1 MCVSVSLTLAVASII
16 IPWCWLAVS
25 IPASAAVTIESATI
39 IVCIVLHPTVIVVVA
54 AIVTPGVMNTMKNVQ
69 KEKTMS
75 NKNCTQF
82 S

>member
-16 IPWCWLAVS
+16 IPWCRLAVS
-25 IPASAAVTIESATI
+25 IPVSAAVAIESATI

-54 AIVTPGVMNTMKNVQ
+54 AIVTPRVMNRIKSVQ
-69 KEKTMS
+69 NEKTMS
-75 NKNCTQF
+75 NKNSTQF